1 MSNDDT
7 PVPAPGLQP
16 IQELLPA
23 LKAPKT
29 VRTRLFDLPFGDDE
43 PAIVYQHSVLCQ
55 TCMPYR
61 DPGVGVRTWERSNGF
76 ASLVVV
82 AGQAFDPAIKR
93 FVNLA
98 LPFGPKPRLV
108 LYHLNAEALR
118 TQSPVIELEDSLT
131 AFVKRTLGLDP
142 KGRNIRIVKEQLSR
156 FAAADFRVGFER
168 DGRGITLKGTVIS
181 GFELWLP
188 KDTQQRLLWPSTVQ
202 FSDVYFQSLM
212 QHAVPLNET
221 AISRLSHTA
230 MGLDIYTWL
239 AQRLHRVDEGKSTLV
254 PWPSLHDQFG
264 QGYAQIRQFRWVFTR
279 TLKQVQVVYPEA
291 KFEVGST
298 GMRLR
303 HSRPPVARR
312 LLPLGSE

>member
-1 MSNDDT
+1 MAENDKPT
-7 PVPAPGLQP
+7 GPGLMP
-16 IQELLPA
+16 IQALLPP

-29 VRTRLFDLPFGDDE
+29 IRSRLLNLPDDDSDS
-43 PAIVYQHSVLCQ
+43 AIVYQHSVLCQ

-61 DPGVGVRTWERSNGF
+61 DPGVEVRTWERSNGF

-118 TQSPVIELEDSLT
+118 TRSPVIELEDSLT

-168 DGRGITLKGTVIS
+168 EGRGVTLKGTVIS

-188 KDTQQRLLWPSTVQ
+188 KDVQQRVLWPSTIQ

-212 QHAVPLNET
+212 EHAVPLNET

-230 MGLDIYTWL
+230 MGLDMYTWL
-239 AQRLHRVDEGKSTLV
+239 AQRLHRVEEGKPVVVS
-254 PWPSLHDQFG
+254 WPSLQEQFG
-264 QGYAQIRQFRWVFTR
+264 QGYAHIREFRRVFGR

-291 KFEVGST
+291 KFDVMPA

-303 HSRPPVARR
+303 HSRPPIARR
-312 LLPLGSE
+312 LLPMGLP